1 MTTAGD
7 TLHNGTD
14 AGLLGSSAVRELGVS
29 P

>member
-14 AGLLGSSAVRELGVS
+14 EGLLGVSAFRELGVY